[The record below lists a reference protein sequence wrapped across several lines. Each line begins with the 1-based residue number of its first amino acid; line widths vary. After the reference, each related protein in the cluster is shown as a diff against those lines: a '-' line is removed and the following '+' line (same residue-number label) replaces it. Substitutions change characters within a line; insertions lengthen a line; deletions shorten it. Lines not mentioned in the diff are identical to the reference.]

1 MYRRT
6 FLQMLGLAAA
16 GCAISPTLVFAS
28 EGGKNADRM
37 VLTSDGAVDMAQ
49 RFADDC
55 YPGEGLLATNPIK
68 LTEATGQPIGYICD
82 YAKNGQPYG
91 YLIVDVTAP
100 MGIAEYSI
108 GSDARSPYARAI
120 QVGSDQVA
128 PFSLDDEPTAL
139 RLDPLTYGVVSQ
151 ASGTM
156 FLNDGTEQTPPPAL
170 YSAWGDATIGI
181 TDFYSNYT
189 IALAGNLPTWISITQ
204 DRVIELTGHYACAVT
219 AYYNIAGIYGLID
232 TWQAGSDY
240 MSIWDYTGTVVDTS
254 NTDPSAIWGTSN
266 MAKSGDE
273 GFKNYCASKGKSISY
288 QRDPNPTFSQFVLAV
303 NGKRPSILR
312 AQSYGGAGHAVVVE
326 GYFQASRKS
335 DGASFSV
342 LQIAD
347 GWYSGVRYVNY
358 NHSGLTDKASHLYY

>member
-16 GCAISPTLVFAS
+16 GCAVSPALAFAS
-28 EGGKNADRM
+28 EGGESADRM
-37 VLTSDGAVDMAQ
+37 VLTADGAIDMAQ

-55 YPGEGLLATNPIK
+55 YPDEGLLATNPIK
-68 LTEATGQPIGYICD
+68 LTAVTGQPIGYICD

-108 GSDARSPYARAI
+108 GSDARSPYARAV
-120 QVGSDQVA
+120 QAGSEQVA
-128 PFSLDDEPTAL
+128 TFSLDEEPTAL
-139 RLDPLTYGVVSQ
+139 RLDPLTYGVVNQ

-156 FLNDGTEQTPPPAL
+156 FMNDGTEQTPPPAP

-189 IALAGNLPTWISITQ
+189 IALAGNLPNWIASTQ
-204 DRVIELTGHYACAVT
+204 DRIIALTGRYACAVT
-219 AYYNIAGIYGLID
+219 AYFTVAGIYGLVD
-232 TWQAGSDY
+232 TWQDGGEY
-240 MSIWDYTGTVVDTS
+240 IKIWDYTGTVEDTS
-254 NTDPSAIWGTSN
+254 NTDPSAFWGSTDR
-266 MAKSGDE
+266 AGGAA
-273 GFKNYCASKGKSISY
+273 GFKSYCASRGKSISY
-288 QRDPNPTFSQFVLAV
+288 QQFSNPSFSQFVLSV
-303 NGKRPSILR
+303 QGQRPSILH
-312 AQSYGGAGHAVVVE
+312 ANSYGGAGHAVVVE

-342 LQIAD
+342 LQVAD
-347 GWYSGVRYVNY
+347 GWYSGVRYLNFA
-358 NHSGLTDKASHLYY
+358 HSGLTNRMATLLF

>member
-16 GCAISPTLVFAS
+16 GCAISPTLAFAS
-28 EGGKNADRM
+28 EGGENADRM
-37 VLTSDGAVDMAQ
+37 ILTADGAVDMAQ

-55 YPGEGLLATNPIK
+55 YPDEGLLATNPIK
-68 LTEATGQPIGYICD
+68 LTETTGQPIGYICD

-120 QVGSDQVA
+120 QTGSDQVA
-128 PFSLDDEPTAL
+128 TFSLDDEPTAL
-139 RLDPLTYGVVSQ
+139 RLDPLTYGVVNQ

-156 FLNDGTEQTPPPAL
+156 FLNDGTEQTPPPAP
-170 YSAWGDATIGI
+170 YSAWGDASIDI
-181 TDFYSNYT
+181 MDFYSNYT
-189 IALAGNLPTWISITQ
+189 IALAGNLPMWISITQ

-219 AYYNIAGIYGLID
+219 AYYNIAGIYGLLD
-232 TWQAGSDY
+232 TWQAGNEY
-240 MSIWDYTGTVVDTS
+240 MRIWDYTGTTRDTS
-254 NTDPSAIWGTSN
+254 NTDPSAIWGVTN
-266 MAKSGDE
+266 MEKSDN
-273 GFKNYCASKGKSISY
+273 GFKNYCLNMGKGINY
-288 QRDPNPTFSQFVLAV
+288 QLDTNPTFSQFVLSV
-303 NGKRPSILR
+303 SGQRPSILQ
-312 AQSYGGAGHAVVVE
+312 AQSYGGLGHAVVVE

-342 LQIAD
+342 LQVAD
-347 GWYSGVRYVNY
+347 GWYSGVRYLNY
-358 NHSGLTDKASHLYY
+358 YHSGLTNKRSHLFF